1 MKHNKLSGVTRRKFL
16 KYGMYGGLL
25 TGLLPSLWVAGCGKN
40 KYPNIIL
47 ITLDTTRADH
57 LSCYGYHRRTSPN
70 IDTLAEDSVVYTNA
84 VAPASWTLPSHA
96 SLFTGKFTTSHGA
109 QYDPDGPLFLTDAIR
124 GPKAWQR
131 YRARGLARD
140 EITLAEIL
148 SQAGYLTGAVV
159 GGPWMK
165 KVFGLNKGFDYYDDS
180 EISSVNGRLAP
191 QINASALKWIKEKER
206 NKFFLFLNYFDP
218 HSPYRPPLSFAKKF
232 LPENTNLQG
241 REKTLKERVA
251 LYDAEILYMDH
262 YLGTLVAS
270 LKRDKL
276 YENTMIVVTADHGE
290 LFGEHGKHG
299 HGHSLFQEEI
309 HVPLIVKYPGTETV
323 ADRTDMPVQLN
334 DIMAM
339 ILTRLGLP
347 LPAGIQA
354 GVPPQIGHPLLAEAY
369 PLEVLSRDGHWRAF
383 FEGDFKLLWNSKG
396 NSLLFNLKSD
406 PREEKNLLTR
416 DPNRTKNMVSAL
428 NRYLA
433 KLPTPGA
440 ISAAGEIDKNTLN
453 ALKGLGYIE

>member
-1 MKHNKLSGVTRRKFL
+1 
-16 KYGMYGGLL
+16 
-25 TGLLPSLWVAGCGKN
+25 
-40 KYPNIIL
+40 
-47 ITLDTTRADH
+47 
-57 LSCYGYHRRTSPN
+57 
-70 IDTLAEDSVVYTNA
+70 
-84 VAPASWTLPSHA
+84 
-96 SLFTGKFTTSHGA
+96 
-109 QYDPDGPLFLTDAIR
+109 
-124 GPKAWQR
+124 
-131 YRARGLARD
+131 
-140 EITLAEIL
+140 
-148 SQAGYLTGAVV
+148 
-159 GGPWMK
+159 
-165 KVFGLNKGFDYYDDS
+165 
-180 EISSVNGRLAP
+180 
-191 QINASALKWIKEKER
+191 
-206 NKFFLFLNYFDP
+206 
-218 HSPYRPPLSFAKKF
+218 
-232 LPENTNLQG
+232 
-241 REKTLKERVA
+241 VA

-276 YENTMIVVTADHGE
+276 YENTMIIVTADHGE

-299 HGHSLFQEEI
+299 HGRSLFQEEI
-309 HVPLIVKYPGTETV
+309 HVPLIVKYPGTETA

-339 ILTRLGLP
+339 ILRRLGLP

-369 PLEVLSRDGHWRAF
+369 PLDVLSRDGHWRAF

-396 NSLLFNLKSD
+396 NSLLFNLKND

-433 KLPTPGA
+433 KLPTPGPT
-440 ISAAGEIDKNTLN
+440 SAAGEIDKNTLN